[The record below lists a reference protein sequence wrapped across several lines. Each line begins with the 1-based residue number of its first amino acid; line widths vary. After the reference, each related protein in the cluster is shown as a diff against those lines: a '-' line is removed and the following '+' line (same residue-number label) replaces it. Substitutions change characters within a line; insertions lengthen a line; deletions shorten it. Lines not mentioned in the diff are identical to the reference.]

1 MKYATILFRSLIVVF
16 FAITTRAE
24 TNALS
29 LARICTAENKRDW
42 VSVSGFCHVLDF
54 YGLGKTDLPLVP
66 SGEVALKALTD
77 EETAIRFFGKSPFVG
92 SSHGVHYA
100 LYDEFSVG
108 VDLGEAH
115 RDQCLSA
122 FASLNLPLSTP
133 VHLKGKWRSYTLA
146 DVLSDS
152 MANFS
157 LKQRELEW
165 SAMAFAKYVP
175 PRTAWTNVGGE
186 QIDFS
191 TLVGALLAV
200 DLNSEKCG
208 GTHVFEALALIE
220 QADRKQPI
228 LDEATRA
235 RLEEYLKA
243 TLEQIVKSQKA
254 DGSWS
259 KAWRDG
265 IRDESDPMT
274 PFQMSFLVTGHLL
287 EILNRIEPPLRP
299 KQEVF
304 VKAAK
309 WVSDSVKS
317 PEIEANGFWVCPF
330 THAAHGAQKVL

>member
-1 MKYATILFRSLIVVF
+1 
-16 FAITTRAE
+16 
-24 TNALS
+24 
-29 LARICTAENKRDW
+29 
-42 VSVSGFCHVLDF
+42 
-54 YGLGKTDLPLVP
+54 
-66 SGEVALKALTD
+66 
-77 EETAIRFFGKSPFVG
+77 
-92 SSHGVHYA
+92 
-100 LYDEFSVG
+100 
-108 VDLGEAH
+108 
-115 RDQCLSA
+115 
-122 FASLNLPLSTP
+122 
-133 VHLKGKWRSYTLA
+133 
-146 DVLSDS
+146 
-152 MANFS
+152 
-157 LKQRELEW
+157 
-165 SAMAFAKYVP
+165 MAFAKYVP

>member
-1 MKYATILFRSLIVVF
+1 
-16 FAITTRAE
+16 
-24 TNALS
+24 
-29 LARICTAENKRDW
+29 
-42 VSVSGFCHVLDF
+42 
-54 YGLGKTDLPLVP
+54 
-66 SGEVALKALTD
+66 
-77 EETAIRFFGKSPFVG
+77 
-92 SSHGVHYA
+92 
-100 LYDEFSVG
+100 
-108 VDLGEAH
+108 
-115 RDQCLSA
+115 
-122 FASLNLPLSTP
+122 
-133 VHLKGKWRSYTLA
+133 
-146 DVLSDS
+146 
-152 MANFS
+152 
-157 LKQRELEW
+157 
-165 SAMAFAKYVP
+165 
-175 PRTAWTNVGGE
+175 
-186 QIDFS
+186 
-191 TLVGALLAV
+191 
-200 DLNSEKCG
+200 
-208 GTHVFEALALIE
+208 VFEALALIE

-299 KQEVF
+299 KKEVF